1 MTNQFPIDNIKLT
14 SVYDLI
20 PVGIIVLD
28 QNEMVVSVNKAF
40 ADTFDLSIENIAG
53 KRMNESGFIKMDETR
68 LEPLFQE
75 NSADHVDQNQTVEVK
90 NHHDKSQ
97 LFEFSL
103 FYSETDHSP
112 FYLGIAKESNATI
125 KIREELKKQLAIKEN
140 IEEELD
146 HENELN
152 EMKSRFLSIASH
164 EFRTPLA
171 GILSSLNLIERY
183 LLVDEHVWQKFKNR
197 VKVENHI
204 KKINESVK
212 SLTTIINKFLA
223 LGNIEKGQIPVRFS
237 SFDLP
242 VLIENQ
248 ISHFQQLTKTGQNI
262 FYEHASRNKT
272 VKLDKYLLKNVLN
285 NLISNAIKFS
295 PEYSNIHILTKI
307 DHLGIHLMVED
318 KGIGIPQS
326 EQKYIYTRFYRAKNA
341 LNYQEGTGLGLNIVK
356 NYVELMS
363 GKITFESIE
372 NQGTKFFIIFPKC
385 TK

>member
-1 MTNQFPIDNIKLT
+1 MTNQFPVDNIKLT

-40 ADTFDLSIENIAG
+40 TDTFDLSSENITG
-53 KRMNESGFIKMDETR
+53 KRINESGYIKIDKTR
-68 LEPLFQE
+68 LEHLFQE
-75 NSADHVDQNQTVEVK
+75 NSADQFDQNQTVEVK
-90 NHHDKSQ
+90 NHQDKSQ
-97 LFEFSL
+97 LYGFSL
-103 FYSETDHSP
+103 VYTETDHTP
-112 FYLGIAKESNATI
+112 FCLGIAKESFATI

-152 EMKSRFLSIASH
+152 DMKSRFLSIASH

-183 LLVDEHVWQKFKNR
+183 LFVDEYVWQKFKNR
-197 VKVENHI
+197 VKVENHV

-223 LGNIEKGQIPVRFS
+223 LGNIEKGEIPVRFS
-237 SFDLP
+237 RFDVP
-242 VLIENQ
+242 VLIEHQ
-248 ISHFQQLTKTGQNI
+248 KSHFQQLTKPGQKI
-262 FYEHASRNKT
+262 IYEHASRNKL
-272 VKLDKYLLKNVLN
+272 VNLDKYLLKNILN

-295 PEYSNIHILTKI
+295 PEYSEIHIFTEI
-307 DHLGIHLMVED
+307 DNVEFKLLVED
-318 KGIGIPQS
+318 RGIGIPKS
-326 EQKYIYTRFYRAKNA
+326 EQKNIYSRFYRAKNA

-356 NYVELMS
+356 NYVELMN

-372 NQGTKFFIIFPKC
+372 NQGTKFFIIFPKS